1 MSKAPRTGRPCTVC
15 EHAERS
21 EIDKALVRGR
31 PYRRIAK
38 EFGLSEA
45 AVRRHA
51 NNHVPKLL
59 EDAREAAAE
68 EERITAAG
76 WLADLVK
83 LYEQTAAIL
92 KRNDKKDDAIA
103 LRAVS
108 ELRQIAAVG
117 LRGVET
123 AELEERIDALEEALT
138 TTQRRNAG

>member
-15 EHAERS
+15 THGERTA
-21 EIDKALVRGR
+21 IDKALVRGTAF
-31 PYRRIAK
+31 RRIAK
-38 EFGLSEA
+38 DYGLSEA

-59 EDAREAAAE
+59 EDAAGAAAE

-76 WLADLVK
+76 WLAGLVK
-83 LYEQTAAIL
+83 LYEQTSAIL
-92 KRNDKKDDAIA
+92 ERNNKKDDAIA

-138 TTQRRNAG
+138 TKNRRAG